1 MILIRKFNFNFLLG
15 SFSANLDFIKRKL
28 TSKKSLIFLPTTLND
43 LDKSEKNASY
53 QQVDF
58 STTDGMPFVFY
69 FRLLKMLGKLN
80 SPDMKLEKIE
90 RTYGPD
96 LMEAFLKEDAQYKH
110 FLCSPT
116 VSVLKNIKKNLKKE
130 NPKLKIVGE
139 FVPPFAEVAIF
150 ADKIIKEIQSS
161 GAEVIW
167 LGISSPKQVEL
178 AVKIKNSG
186 LKVKIFC
193 VGAAF
198 DFLSGTKR
206 QAPRWMQNSGLEWL
220 FRLLTDLR
228 LVKRYLWE
236 TPVFFI
242 RKFSQV
248 LKKN

>member
-1 MILIRKFNFNFLLG
+1 M
-15 SFSANLDFIKRKL
+15 AA
-28 TSKKSLIFLPTTLND
+28 KKSLIFLPTTLND
-43 LDKSEKNASY
+43 LAKAEKEEFY

-69 FRLLKMLGKLN
+69 FRLLKMVGGLN
-80 SPDMKLEKIE
+80 FPDIKFEKIE

-96 LMEAFLKEDAQYKH
+96 LMKAILKEDAQYKH

-139 FVPPFAEVAIF
+139 FVPPFAEVAVF
-150 ADKIIKEIQSS
+150 ADKIIEEIKSS
-161 GAEVIW
+161 GAEIIW

-186 LKVKIFC
+186 LRVKIFC

-198 DFLSGTKR
+198 DFLSGTKS

-220 FRLLTDLR
+220 FRLLTDFR

-248 LKKN
+248 LKKKD